1 MKNYSFNNNTF
12 PSEFENNNNNK
23 NLISY
28 LTRLF
33 GKYLLLAIFIS
44 LLLKNIWK

>member
-1 MKNYSFNNNTF
+1 MKNYSFNNNIF
-12 PSEFENNNNNK
+12 PSEFEYNNNR

-33 GKYLLLAIFIS
+33 RKYLLLAIFIS